1 MVKKTARK
9 PRSKK
14 QTGGSKNTDMLGP
27 LIPQSLYDLANNEPE
42 KHKLEKL
49 ENMYKTKEDELKYEL
64 EDLEKRLKDTQT
76 ANSKAQLNGIQQKK
90 LDVDKNDRDRKFGLN
105 VAKYGTNI
113 LSSTLINIVMLG
125 YYVIENAKFAFKL
138 VANAGQGFIIKVVGI
153 IILLIIIIT
162 VGFTTPAFSN
172 PMNVLGSNDIIKNIL
187 NTDVENYIMPYYYN
201 SYSYIYSLTN
211 SINNLL
217 PDNFKYKFASLT
229 NSFNYI
235 TTGKNIYDDLLVD
248 RETITDGRSDNIF
261 HINFKSQSLFAS
273 DKTFCALSPKE
284 VEFKYNGNL
293 YTSDYNNLD
302 EDLKTDINYPTSYTI
317 PITNDAKGKYVLNP
331 STSYYNNDNDNDNAK
346 YKSLPKLFKVSG
358 PTNEITFNTVN
369 AITVKSTSNNMY
381 GIIGL
386 YGTRLL
392 NPNYKGPILKLTTI
406 NYSQSG
412 INTNPANNIETPVY
426 YENGLYKYYDNT
438 KNNKYVE
445 IPKDR
450 IYYVNILYD
459 QSGNNRDFQY
469 KPSDNKYQ
477 PEFKLINNIRCL
489 QFVSK
494 NILYLERPINN
505 KQMRIKTKI
514 NVNKTDSHYTS
525 IQNQDESYMNLL
537 STNTRPII
545 KLKIN
550 KTDDTYSIDIQK
562 ENAPN
567 EKNKNNNIYIPG
579 NIIDI
584 NIDINGSDSG
594 IETMGTV
601 HDDRSDTTKA
611 GDIRGTKLT
620 SSIEAH
626 NFIGELYELYIY
638 DRSKL

>member
-1 MVKKTARK
+1 MVKKTTRK
-9 PRSKK
+9 PRGKK

-49 ENMYKTKEDELKYEL
+49 ENMYKTKADELKYEL

-76 ANSKAQLNGIQQKK
+76 ANFKEKNTNIASRK

-113 LSSTLINIVMLG
+113 VSATLTNIVMFG
-125 YYVIENAKFAFKL
+125 YYIIENGKFGLTTFT
-138 VANAGQGFIIKVVGI
+138 NAGQGFFIKLIGIIVLIVVIVVG
-153 IILLIIIIT
+153 L
-162 VGFTTPAFSN
+162 TTSVFSN
-172 PMNVLGSNDIIKNIL
+172 PTSILGSNDIIKNIL
-187 NTDVENYIMPYYYN
+187 NTDGENYIMPYYNN
-201 SYSYIYSLTN
+201 SFSYLNTITS
-211 SINNLL
+211 SISNLL
-217 PDNFKYKFASLT
+217 PDTFKYKFASFT
-229 NSFNYI
+229 NSLNYI
-235 TTGKNIYDDLLVD
+235 TTGKNQYDDLLVD

-261 HINFKSQSLFAS
+261 HINFKSQSLYPS
-273 DKTFCALSPKE
+273 DKTFCALSPKD
-284 VEFKYNGNL
+284 VKFNYNSNL

-302 EDLKTDINYPTSYTI
+302 EKLKTDINYPTSYTI

-331 STSYYNNDNDNDNAK
+331 SASYYNDDISNTT

-358 PTNEITFNTVN
+358 STNEITFNTVPSIN
-369 AITVKSTSNNMY
+369 NYWNNMY

-386 YGTRLL
+386 YGTILL

-412 INTNPANNIETPVY
+412 INTNPEDKIETPVY
-426 YENGLYKYYDNT
+426 YENGLYKYYD
-438 KNNKYVE
+438 KYNNYVE
-445 IPKDR
+445 ITKNKN
-450 IYYVNILYD
+450 YYVNILYD

-525 IQNQDESYMNLL
+525 IKNQDESYMNLL

-567 EKNKNNNIYIPG
+567 ENNNNDIYTPG
-579 NIIDI
+579 NITYI
-584 NIDINGSDSG
+584 NTYINGSDSG

-601 HDDRSDTTKA
+601 HDDRSDITKA
-611 GDIRGTKLT
+611 IDKDGTKLT

-638 DRSKL
+638 DSSKL